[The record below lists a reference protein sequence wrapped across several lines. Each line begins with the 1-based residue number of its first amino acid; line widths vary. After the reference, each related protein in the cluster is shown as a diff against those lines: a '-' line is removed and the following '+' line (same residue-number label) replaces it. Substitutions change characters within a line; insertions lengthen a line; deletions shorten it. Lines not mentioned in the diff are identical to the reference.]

1 MVRIGGDEGNT
12 GLGRSEAFGPLA
24 VLLIGFME
32 DEVDKFKGLMVSMD
46 ADMVKIVP
54 CSPALMAGTL
64 QAAVESQYPQWLP
77 PKLGQRRVVVLSG
90 MYGSEVVE
98 VVSAY
103 RDSDL
108 PPAVFAAA
116 VPNNYQRQVDE
127 LVSEVVFENNAM
139 VYIYIYI
146 YVTVPFESA
155 TEA

>member
-46 ADMVKIVP
+46 ADMVKVN
-54 CSPALMAGTL
+54 
-64 QAAVESQYPQWLP
+64 
-77 PKLGQRRVVVLSG
+77 
-90 MYGSEVVE
+90 
-98 VVSAY
+98 
-103 RDSDL
+103 L

-116 VPNNYQRQVDE
+116 VPNNYQRQVEE

-139 VYIYIYI
+139 MSRRSQSSSGEDQ
-146 YVTVPFESA
+146 T
-155 TEA
+155 